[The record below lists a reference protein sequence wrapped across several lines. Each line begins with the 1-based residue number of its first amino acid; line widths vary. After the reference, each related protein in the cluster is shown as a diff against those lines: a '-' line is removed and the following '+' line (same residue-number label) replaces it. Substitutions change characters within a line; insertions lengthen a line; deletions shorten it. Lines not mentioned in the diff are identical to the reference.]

1 MRAAA
6 EGVEARSGAGEGIL
20 EAPQAGEV
28 EIVREAHHE
37 ADDSFD
43 IAVLVVMVR
52 RVAPIE
58 QRALLSGGT
67 RWRWGLPSLFV
78 AAGVLS
84 TGVKAWSSPQPW
96 LLCVGLVVTLVV
108 WRVALRPVPA
118 PAAATGD
125 QVPQ

>member
-1 MRAAA
+1 
-6 EGVEARSGAGEGIL
+6 
-20 EAPQAGEV
+20 
-28 EIVREAHHE
+28 
-37 ADDSFD
+37 
-43 IAVLVVMVR
+43 MVR